1 MTMPPK
7 ISDFTILVRDMR
19 EAQKTYFATRAPS
32 ALNKSKAL
40 EKQVDVVLKEIFT
53 KVQPQA
59 RLF

>member
-1 MTMPPK
+1 MPTK

-19 EAQKTYFATRAPS
+19 EAQKTYFATHAPS

-40 EKQVDVVLKEIFT
+40 EKQVDAVLKDIFN
-53 KVQPQA
+53 KARPQA

>member
-1 MTMPPK
+1 MPTK

-19 EAQKTYFATRAPS
+19 EAQKVYFATRAPS

-40 EKQVDVVLKEIFT
+40 EKQVDNILKGMFT

>member
-1 MTMPPK
+1 MTTK

-19 EAQKTYFATRAPS
+19 EAQKTYFVTRAPS

-40 EKQVDVVLKEIFT
+40 EKQVDTVLKEIFN
-53 KVQPQA
+53 KAQPQA